1 VEDWHG
7 LLEEGPGEGGGRGG
21 QMVTLTVPPKYKYP
35 QLMLTTME
43 SPAFAPKD
51 PAAGKLVKCI
61 RGTLLMDT
69 VTELGGD
76 PEVVTVIEYNP
87 DVGAVN

>member
-1 VEDWHG
+1 
-7 LLEEGPGEGGGRGG
+7 
-21 QMVTLTVPPKYKYP
+21 MVTLTVPPKYKYP

-51 PAAGKLVKCI
+51 PVAGKWVKSI

>member
-1 VEDWHG
+1 
-7 LLEEGPGEGGGRGG
+7 
-21 QMVTLTVPPKYKYP
+21 
-35 QLMLTTME
+35 
-43 SPAFAPKD
+43 
-51 PAAGKLVKCI
+51 
-61 RGTLLMDT
+61 MDT

>member
-1 VEDWHG
+1 
-7 LLEEGPGEGGGRGG
+7 
-21 QMVTLTVPPKYKYP
+21 MVTLTVPPKYKYP